1 MNRRLF
7 IILTALMWLALP
19 LTTLRYAQSWNALP
33 VAVATHFAANGQPN
47 GWMSRTTALYY
58 VLGVT
63 AFVLIIFTAIALV
76 ILRQKRAF
84 DNSSIAILGFFY
96 VILTGLFYV
105 NNGIIEFNITGAP
118 VPIAPVLLGVPLA
131 IVLFTVIYLRSQ
143 RGPALPETPTL
154 AEESHGSRA
163 FAVLFLVIALT
174 ELAAAYAIPLRGART
189 GMALS
194 SAFFLL
200 FAAHTWSGFHYRFTS
215 AGLEIS
221 TLGYRLR
228 SIPQAQIADYR
239 PEKWMALRG
248 YGIRGV
254 GKTRAYVWGNNVVH
268 ITTLDGEVFLG
279 TSDPARIVRDLD
291 MMKHSASSSRT
302 VRFELG

>member
-1 MNRRLF
+1 MNPRLF
-7 IILTALMWLALP
+7 TILTALMWLALP
-19 LTTLRYAQSWNALP
+19 LTALRYAQSWNALP
-33 VAVATHFAANGQPN
+33 IAVATHFAANGQPN
-47 GWMSRTTALYY
+47 GWMSRMTALYY
-58 VLGVT
+58 ALGVT

-76 ILRQKRAF
+76 IMRQKTAI
-84 DNSSIAILGFFY
+84 DKSSIAILGFFY
-96 VILTGLFYV
+96 VILAGLFYV
-105 NNGIIEFNITGAP
+105 NNGIIEYNLTGAP

-131 IVLFTVIYLRSQ
+131 IVVFTIIYLRAQ
-143 RGPALPETPTL
+143 RGAALPETPTL
-154 AEESHGSRA
+154 AEESHGSRP
-163 FAVLFLVIALT
+163 FAVLFLVIAII
-174 ELAAAYAIPLRGART
+174 ELAAAYAIPLRGARIA
-189 GMALS
+189 MALS

-254 GKTRAYVWGNNVVH
+254 GKARAYV
-268 ITTLDGEVFLG
+268 
-279 TSDPARIVRDLD
+279 
-291 MMKHSASSSRT
+291 
-302 VRFELG
+302 

>member
-7 IILTALMWLALP
+7 TILTALMWLALP
-19 LTTLRYAQSWNALP
+19 LTAMRYAQSWNALP
-33 VAVATHFAANGQPN
+33 ASVATHFAANGQPN

-58 VLGVT
+58 ALGVT
-63 AFVLIIFTAIALV
+63 TFVLLIFTAIGVV
-76 ILRQKRAF
+76 ILKQKRPIDKA
-84 DNSSIAILGFFY
+84 SIAVLGFFY
-96 VILTGLFYV
+96 VILAAVFYV
-105 NNGIIEFNITGAP
+105 NNGIIQHNLTRTP

-131 IVLFTVIYLRSQ
+131 IVIFTVIYLWAQ
-143 RGPALPETPTL
+143 RGEVLPATPTL

-163 FAVLFLVIALT
+163 FAVLFLVIAVI
-174 ELAAAYAIPLRGART
+174 ELAAAYAIPLRGARI

-200 FAAHTWSGFHYRFTS
+200 IAAHTWSGFHYRFTR

-228 SIPQAQIADYR
+228 SIPQAQIAGYQA
-239 PEKWMALRG
+239 EKWIALRG

-254 GKTRAYVWGNNVVH
+254 GKTRAYVWGKDVVH
-268 ITTLDGEVFLG
+268 ITTVDGEVFLG
-279 TSDPARIVRDLD
+279 TNDPARTVRDLD
-291 MMKHSASSSRT
+291 MMKHSAHS
-302 VRFELG
+302 

>member
-7 IILTALMWLALP
+7 TILTALIWLALP
-19 LTTLRYAQSWNALP
+19 LTALRYAQSWNALP
-33 VAVATHFAANGQPN
+33 VAGATHFAANGQPN

-58 VLGVT
+58 ALGVT
-63 AFVLIIFTAIALV
+63 AFVLVIFTAIALV
-76 ILRQKRAF
+76 ILRQKKGI
-84 DNSSIAILGFFY
+84 DNSSIAVLGFFY
-96 VILTGLFYV
+96 VILAGLFYV
-105 NNGIIEFNITGAP
+105 NNGIVEYNLTGTP
-118 VPIAPVLLGVPLA
+118 VPIAPVLLSVPLA
-131 IVLFTVIYLRSQ
+131 IVIFTIIYLRTQ
-143 RGPALPETPTL
+143 RGAALPETPTL

-163 FAVLFLVIALT
+163 LAVLFLVIALI
-174 ELAAAYAIPLRGART
+174 ELAAAYAIPLRGARI
-189 GMALS
+189 GMAVS

-200 FAAHTWSGFHYRFTS
+200 IAAHTWSGFHYRFTP

-254 GKTRAYVWGNNVVH
+254 GKTRAYVWGNDVVH
-268 ITTLDGEVFLG
+268 ITTVDGEVFLG
-279 TSDPARIVRDLD
+279 TNDPARTVRDLD
-291 MMKHSASSSRT
+291 MMKQSAHT
-302 VRFELG
+302 

>member
-7 IILTALMWLALP
+7 TILTALMWLALP
-19 LTTLRYAQSWNALP
+19 LTALRYAQSWTALP

-47 GWMSRTTALYY
+47 GWMSRPTALYFA
-58 VLGVT
+58 LGIT
-63 AFVLIIFTAIALV
+63 AFVLLIFTTIAVV
-76 ILRQKRAF
+76 IRREKKDI
-84 DNSSIAILGFFY
+84 DNASIAILGFFY
-96 VILTGLFYV
+96 VILGGLFYI
-105 NNGIIEFNITGAP
+105 NHGIIEYNLTGAP

-131 IVLFTVIYLRSQ
+131 IVIFTIIYLRAQ
-143 RGPALPETPTL
+143 RGTALPETTTL

-163 FAVLFLVIALT
+163 FAALFLVIAVI
-174 ELAAAYAIPLRGART
+174 ELGAAYAIPLRGARI

-200 FAAHTWSGFHYRFTS
+200 IAAHTWSGFHYRFTS

-254 GKTRAYVWGNNVVH
+254 GKTRAYVWGNDVVH
-268 ITTLDGEVFLG
+268 ITTVDGEVFLG
-279 TSDPARIVRDLD
+279 TNDPARTVRDLD
-291 MMKHSASSSRT
+291 IMKHSAQT
-302 VRFELG
+302 